1 MTAARVSVIAMSSS
15 APRVSVVVPAYNEEK
30 AIRQCVL
37 AALDQTVPAHEIIVV
52 DNRSTD
58 RTAAI
63 VADLAAEHPSV
74 RLIEQHAVQGLI
86 PTRNAGL
93 DAATGDVLGRI
104 DADSLLEPTWVEEVA
119 AAFSDETV
127 DAATGP
133 VAYYDMPLRR
143 FGLKADDRIRQ
154 LMLRLSNEYHFLFGS
169 NMALR
174 ADAWRTIRDEVC
186 LDEDD
191 QFHEDIDISLHLAE
205 AGLRARY
212 VPTMVSGMSARRLE
226 DSPRDYQYYVWRFER
241 TYARHNVR
249 SRAVR
254 APMWVYLAIY
264 PPLKIIRSVM
274 ARREQ
279 LAERAARSGAA
290 LPPGPG
296 APPALS

>member
-1 MTAARVSVIAMSSS
+1 MISS

-63 VADLAAEHPSV
+63 VAELAAEHPSV

-119 AAFSDETV
+119 AAFCDETV

-296 APPALS
+296 TPPALP